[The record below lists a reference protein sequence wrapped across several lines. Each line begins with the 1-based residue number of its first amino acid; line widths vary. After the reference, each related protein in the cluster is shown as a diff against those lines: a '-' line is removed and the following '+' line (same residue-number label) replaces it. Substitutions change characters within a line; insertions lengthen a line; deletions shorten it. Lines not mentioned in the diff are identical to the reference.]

1 MLITLTQVAI
11 ALLHVFSLQN
21 RRFRYFIYNPIRLIG
36 LCILL
41 LSVFFLP
48 CHAQN
53 ENRRSVRQPVLALK
67 TNLLFDATLMPNVE
81 LEVPLDTRWSLNG
94 EYMFPWWT
102 LKGDKYCLEI
112 LAGALEGRYWLG
124 NRDKHTTL
132 TGHFLGFYA
141 GGGKYDLQWKENGY
155 QGEFFIAAGISYGYT
170 RKISRHLRLEFNL
183 GLGILR
189 TQYRH
194 YHALDNY
201 QTLQW
206 QENGNYTWFG
216 PTKVKVSLVWVL
228 NRQTKKGGPR

>member
-1 MLITLTQVAI
+1 MLITFTQIAI
-11 ALLHVFSLQN
+11 ALLFVFSTRN
-21 RRFRYFIYNPIRLIG
+21 RRFGYLISIKRTVV
-36 LCILL
+36 C
-41 LSVFFLP
+41 FFLLFTLFIP
-48 CHAQN
+48 CHAQ
-53 ENRRSVRQPVLALK
+53 EESRQLAAQPALALK
-67 TNLLFDATLMPNVE
+67 TNLLFDAALMPNIE
-81 LEVPLDTRWSLNG
+81 LEVPLGTCWSLNG

-124 NRDKHTTL
+124 DRDKRARL

-170 RKISRHLRLEFNL
+170 RKIARHLRLEFNI
-183 GLGILR
+183 GLGVLR

-206 QENGNYTWFG
+206 QENGNYTWIG

-228 NRQTKKGGPR
+228 DRKTKKGGAR